1 MKNKGFLTALYNS
14 PTKTLTIPVDAQ
26 PPLQVKLIPTG
37 LTGSDIKII
46 ATNYSGGISQ
56 EATVKGGGDLEKA
69 ISKVLANSLL
79 GMEYE
84 HVYNR
89 LVGIITPRRA
99 RHVYYH
105 TMILYGL
112 ENTDNMP
119 YDKFIEKVVYETVA
133 VLVDRLEEIK
143 DEYSRPILTIVKE
156 LLK

>member
-14 PTKTLTIPVDAQ
+14 PTKTLVVPIDSQ
-26 PPLQVKLIPTG
+26 PPLRVKLIPSG

-46 ATNYSGGISQ
+46 ATNYSGGINQ
-56 EATVKGGGDLEKA
+56 ETIVKSRDNLEKA
-69 ISKVLANSLL
+69 LSKVLANALI
-79 GMEYE
+79 GTEYE

-89 LVGIITPRRA
+89 LIGVITPRRA

-105 TMILYGL
+105 TMMLYGL
-112 ENTDNMP
+112 ENTNDMP

-143 DEYSRPILTIVKE
+143 LIS
-156 LLK
+156 